1 LIGHAA
7 KFQAVLQRAE
17 GAFHSALGLRNIG
30 TDDSPFSSAKARPNW
45 VIAAG
50 SILAVHP
57 EMLCLSL

>member
-30 TDDSPFSSAKARPNW
+30 TDDLVFSSAKARPNW
-45 VIAAG
+45 VIRSPPAA
-50 SILAVHP
+50 
-57 EMLCLSL
+57 SLLFTR